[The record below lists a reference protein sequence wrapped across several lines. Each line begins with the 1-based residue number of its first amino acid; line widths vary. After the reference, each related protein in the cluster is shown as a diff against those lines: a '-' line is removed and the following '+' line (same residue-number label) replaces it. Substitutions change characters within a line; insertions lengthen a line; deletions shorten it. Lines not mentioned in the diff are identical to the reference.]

1 LRKFN
6 QTVQLAKLQEVAD
19 AIVASDQLGSDAT
32 TEQVQELLLVGTSMG
47 GARPKAVVEDNAGL
61 WIAKFNRQDDRWNNA
76 RVEHAMLN
84 LGRACGLTTAES
96 RLFTVGD
103 RDVLLVKR
111 FDRERA
117 DAGYLRARMVS
128 GLTLLR
134 ADDGQTERD
143 RWSYVLLVEELRRA
157 SAAPDLDAGELF
169 RRMCFNALISNADDH
184 PRNHAVI
191 SKNQDWRLSP
201 AYDLTPT
208 ASVSRGQRRAAFAPH
223 PSTDVVEP
231 SPRRACGH
239 DDLLFSTRLAC
250 GLAAPEYPVRSGGS
264 REPPAPS
271 RVRRAKP
278 HDKSLW
284 IRAR

>member
-61 WIAKFNRQDDRWNNA
+61 WIPKFNRQDDRWNNA

-184 PRNHAVI
+184 PRNHALI

-208 ASVSRGQRRAAFAPH
+208 APVSQERR
-223 PSTDVVEP
+223 
-231 SPRRACGH
+231 
-239 DDLLFSTRLAC
+239 DLSLVIGDQGRLANADNLVSQSARFLIGRPQAKPSSRRWRSAC
-250 GLAAPEYPVRSGGS
+250 VSAGMRSLAAPASRS
-264 REPPAPS
+264 ETA
-271 RVRRAKP
+271 
-278 HDKSLW
+278 H
-284 IRAR
+284 